1 MEKRL
6 RKYINR
12 KFFFYPKTDKI
23 IEVRE
28 ELFSLMLDKYTDCL
42 ESGLPKDEC
51 YERAIEMMEDYK
63 NAIRE
68 VETGSSLAT
77 LKKSLVS
84 MAAFSSFYFI
94 TLTFIYLLVSMVVLK
109 SFDKTWLIIVGGA
122 FVYLL
127 YFSIIAYRYA
137 RLFNFRALARCGIAL
152 IYFSLAPILYV
163 FPSLYLS
170 VVHSINIWP
179 YSWLIVIALGFLYIL
194 TDYLAYR
201 NSISSLERDIH
212 LLAAGLLLT
221 TALYL
226 AASLW
231 FSLWGIA
238 WLVYVLYLAFVS
250 LAFYISEKVR
260 KE

>member
-1 MEKRL
+1 
-6 RKYINR
+6 
-12 KFFFYPKTDKI
+12 
-23 IEVRE
+23 
-28 ELFSLMLDKYTDCL
+28 
-42 ESGLPKDEC
+42 
-51 YERAIEMMEDYK
+51 
-63 NAIRE
+63 
-68 VETGSSLAT
+68 
-77 LKKSLVS
+77 
-84 MAAFSSFYFI
+84 
-94 TLTFIYLLVSMVVLK
+94 
-109 SFDKTWLIIVGGA
+109 
-122 FVYLL
+122 
-127 YFSIIAYRYA
+127 
-137 RLFNFRALARCGIAL
+137 
-152 IYFSLAPILYV
+152 
-163 FPSLYLS
+163 
-170 VVHSINIWP
+170 
-179 YSWLIVIALGFLYIL
+179 LYIL